1 MDKILSV
8 LTTEERVYLSLRAL
22 YSDYGYKKYHM
33 SKFEEYDLYAKNK
46 DFLVSESVITF
57 TDTDGKLLALKPD
70 VTLSI
75 IKNSKDIDGVMK
87 VYYNE
92 NVYRISKGTKTFKE
106 IMQSGL
112 ECIGEVD
119 FGTVKEVLLL
129 ASKSLSAISNSNVL
143 TISNLDII
151 SEVLAYS
158 EISEEAKAK
167 VFKLLGEKNLPSIK
181 HLLVS
186 ENISEDKKQL
196 VESLVTVYGS
206 PEKVFDKL
214 GAFKV
219 TSRATKLIDELIK
232 LASGLL
238 NAGAKVIIDFSVV
251 NDMNYYN
258 GISFKGFI
266 EGVPTGVISGGQYDN
281 LLKKM
286 GKPYKA
292 VGFAVYLDEVS
303 RVEGE

>member
-22 YSDYGYKKYHM
+22 YSDYGYKKYRM